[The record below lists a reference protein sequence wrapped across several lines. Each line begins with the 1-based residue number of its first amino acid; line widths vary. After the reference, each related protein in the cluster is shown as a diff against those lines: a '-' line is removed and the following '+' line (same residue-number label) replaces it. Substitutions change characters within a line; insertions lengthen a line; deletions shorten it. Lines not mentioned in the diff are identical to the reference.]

1 MRIRARYEALL
12 LIYLWVSA
20 LMNAG
25 ASGAIELKGGTL
37 DPDGKT
43 IWYDAQYIGI
53 EGKGWEDT
61 EATYNRL
68 PRKAK
73 GVVPQRVWNY
83 GRFPAG
89 LSVRFATD
97 AETVRVRWTL
107 SDEKHNFAHISD
119 IATSGIDL
127 YYRNEQSGKFRYT
140 HADFRTFTPKKL
152 VNTTFFDLPQSQ
164 EYELNLPTYRILKR
178 LEIGVPKGK
187 TLSKLPPRDLSK
199 GIVFYGTSI
208 TQGGNASRPGLS
220 AVTMVRR
227 KLDVPVVNLGICGN
241 GKMEIE
247 MAELIAELDPAVYV
261 VDCLWNMNMRHV
273 SERVEPFI
281 RKLRETRPNTP
292 LVLAED
298 SHYDDQPTEKG
309 DMVRNVVEKLI
320 AEGDKNLYF
329 LPNTGM
335 LGDDGDGA
343 VEDRHPNDLG
353 MYRQA
358 EVFINFLGPIME
370 GRAGTGRA
378 GTDPAGSRING
389 KRLTNG
395 ASYWN
400 EISVGWSV
408 EALNGKEYPRTAV
421 YLIE

>member
-1 MRIRARYEALL
+1 
-12 LIYLWVSA
+12 V
-20 LMNAG
+20 
-25 ASGAIELKGGTL
+25 
-37 DPDGKT
+37 
-43 IWYDAQYIGI
+43 
-53 EGKGWEDT
+53 
-61 EATYNRL
+61 AT
-68 PRKAK
+68 
-73 GVVPQRVWNY
+73 
-83 GRFPAG
+83 
-89 LSVRFATD
+89 
-97 AETVRVRWTL
+97 
-107 SDEKHNFAHISD
+107 
-119 IATSGIDL
+119 
-127 YYRNEQSGKFRYT
+127 
-140 HADFRTFTPKKL
+140 
-152 VNTTFFDLPQSQ
+152 
-164 EYELNLPTYRILKR
+164 
-178 LEIGVPKGK
+178 
-187 TLSKLPPRDLSK
+187 
-199 GIVFYGTSI
+199 
-208 TQGGNASRPGLS
+208 
-220 AVTMVRR
+220 
-227 KLDVPVVNLGICGN
+227 
-241 GKMEIE
+241 
-247 MAELIAELDPAVYV
+247 
-261 VDCLWNMNMRHV
+261 V

-370 GRAGTGRA
+370 GRAGT
-378 GTDPAGSRING
+378 DPAGSRING

-400 EISVGWSV
+400 EISVGWAV